1 MIKNC
6 NCSDWYFVSI
16 YDKYE
21 SCEDDTCAN
30 EFFFKNLTANN
41 FDYIRDFCLPE
52 CPLECYE
59 TLYKTSATSFQ
70 LIGEHFKQFIQNNG
84 RLSSDFINR
93 TIDATSARESVVK
106 LNIYYDSLSYTE
118 TIEAPQMD
126 IISLLASIGGNL
138 SLFLGLSV
146 FSLFELIE
154 VLLMIVYFKF
164 YKRDKKIWNGG
175 RI

>member
-1 MIKNC
+1 MIKKC
-6 NCSDWYFVSI
+6 NCSDWDFVSI

-21 SCEDDTCAN
+21 SCEDITCPD
-30 EFFFKNLTANN
+30 EFFFTNFTASN
-41 FDYIRDFCLPE
+41 FDFIRDFCLPE

-70 LIGEHFKQFIQNNG
+70 LIGEHFKQFFQNN
-84 RLSSDFINR
+84 RILSSDFINR
-93 TIDATSARESVVK
+93 TIDATSARESFVK

-118 TIEAPQMD
+118 TTEAPQMD

-164 YKRDKKIWNGG
+164 YKKR
-175 RI
+175 